1 MTANSVTF
9 TEKNP
14 SWETCFLFF
23 VQYIIVKK
31 SNCEVLLQR
40 EALVSETAEVLAL
53 GLQVYLKRDSDTSVF
68 P

>member
-23 VQYIIVKK
+23 VQYIFVKK
-31 SNCEVLLQR
+31 SNYEVLLQR
-40 EALVSETAEVLAL
+40 EALVSEAAEVLAL
-53 GLQVYLKRDSDTSVF
+53 GLQVYLKRDSGTSVF